1 MRFGGVDVAVGGV
14 AGEWVV
20 AGGVLPVGRALLS
33 DSSGVA
39 TAVAADVV
47 GSVAHVFGAAMMPVL
62 AVAAVGVV
70 RVSLAPVDFRLGMD
84 GLSLRAQAVV
94 GASVFSDT
102 FVFFNRGL
110 DKVKILRYDR
120 HGFWLCYQRLA
131 RGRFVLPG
139 KAALDGVE
147 LGLLLEGI
155 DLSVR
160 RLQPVVAKRLV

>member
-39 TAVAADVV
+39 TAVGADVV
-47 GSVAHVFGAAMMPVL
+47 GSVASVFGAAMISALVGL
-62 AVAAVGVV
+62 AVV

>member
-1 MRFGGVDVAVGGV
+1 
-14 AGEWVV
+14 
-20 AGGVLPVGRALLS
+20 VGRALLS

-39 TAVAADVV
+39 TALAADVV

-62 AVAAVGVV
+62 AAVGVV

-160 RLQPVVAKRLV
+160 RLLPVLAKRLA

>member
-39 TAVAADVV
+39 TALAADVV

-70 RVSLAPVDFRLGMD
+70 RVSLAPVDFAAHGCANVA
-84 GLSLRAQAVV
+84 GAGRA
-94 GASVFSDT
+94 GATVWGWM
-102 FVFFNRGL
+102 V
-110 DKVKILRYDR
+110 
-120 HGFWLCYQRLA
+120 
-131 RGRFVLPG
+131 
-139 KAALDGVE
+139 
-147 LGLLLEGI
+147 
-155 DLSVR
+155 
-160 RLQPVVAKRLV
+160 

>member
-39 TAVAADVV
+39 TAVGADVV
-47 GSVAHVFGAAMMPVL
+47 GSVASVFGAAMMSALVGL
-62 AVAAVGVV
+62 AVV

>member
-39 TAVAADVV
+39 TAVGADVV
-47 GSVAHVFGAAMMPVL
+47 GSVASVFGAAMISALVGL
-62 AVAAVGVV
+62 AVV

-110 DKVKILRYDR
+110 DKVKILR
-120 HGFWLCYQRLA
+120 
-131 RGRFVLPG
+131 
-139 KAALDGVE
+139 
-147 LGLLLEGI
+147 
-155 DLSVR
+155 
-160 RLQPVVAKRLV
+160 

>member
-39 TAVAADVV
+39 TALAADVV
-47 GSVAHVFGAAMMPVL
+47 GSVAHVFGAAMMSALVGL
-62 AVAAVGVV
+62 AVV